1 MKIIIIIVLVCL
13 LFHNTGGYNIVASL
27 QREAHPQVI
36 GHAGI
41 IIIIHFPIILF
52 PITNPV
58 TDTGASG
65 YVPESSLIGYDLAAN
80 LLADYSEPDL
90 ILTKDSQFIASHD
103 LTLEG
108 TTNVASVYPSSR
120 METFVIEGK
129 AITGFYAINFT
140 LNEIRNLTI
149 KQRFVGRSTLYNWMY
164 PMPTIDEIIDWQIDH
179 YNNSKRLVGIYPEL
193 KHPDFY
199 NENGYQMEKLFLD
212 KLKQKGYHTDIN
224 DLDTPSDLR
233 AVVPV
238 AIQCFKAESLK
249 LLSTLTRIPLVQLI
263 GTSEQLPKPSDVWN
277 EYILDDIM
285 KYAQAAS
292 PDKHIFTTD
301 FNVSVTEAIRMRK
314 MASDRNLQFVPWSF
328 QLESQYIPK
337 QFNNDPRLELQ
348 FFYGCLESNA
358 LFHEFPDFA
367 RAVKDECRKENDVDM
382 GCYSQC
388 PYLRVPIPERSS
400 HI

>member
-1 MKIIIIIVLVCL
+1 MLTLLIVLICL
-13 LFHNTGGYNIVASL
+13 LCCNNAGGYNLVASL
-27 QREAHPQVI
+27 QRDAQPQVI
-36 GHAGI
+36 GHAG
-41 IIIIHFPIILF
+41 
-52 PITNPV
+52 
-58 TDTGASG
+58 SSC

-129 AITGFYAINFT
+129 PIKGYYAINFT
-140 LNEIRNLTI
+140 LDEIRTLTI
-149 KQRFVGRSTLYNWMY
+149 KQRFVGRSTLYNWLY
-164 PMPTIDEIIDWQIDH
+164 PMPTLDEIIDWQIDH

-193 KHPDFY
+193 KHPDWY
-199 NENGYQMEKLFLD
+199 REQGYQMELLFLE
-212 KLKQKGYHTDIN
+212 KLKEKGYHTDIN
-224 DLDTPSDLR
+224 DLETPNDLNK
-233 AVVPV
+233 VVPV

-277 EYILDDIM
+277 EDILNNVM
-285 KYAQAAS
+285 TYAQAAS

-301 FNVSVTEAIRMRK
+301 YNVSVVEAIRMRK
-314 MASDRNLQFVPWSF
+314 MAFDRQLQFVPWSF

-337 QFNNDPRLELQ
+337 QFNNDPRRELQ
-348 FFYGCLESNA
+348 FFYGCLQSNA
-358 LFHEFPDFA
+358 IFHEFPDFA
-367 RAVKDECRKENDVDM
+367 RAVKDECRNENNDKVDM
-382 GCYSQC
+382 GCYLQC
-388 PYLRVPIPERSS
+388 PMMIE
-400 HI
+400 

>member
-1 MKIIIIIVLVCL
+1 MNVIIIIVLICL
-13 LFHNTGGYNIVASL
+13 LFHNTGGFNLVASL
-27 QREAHPQVI
+27 SREAQPQVI
-36 GHAGI
+36 GHA
-41 IIIIHFPIILF
+41 
-52 PITNPV
+52 
-58 TDTGASG
+58 GASG

-129 AITGFYAINFT
+129 AITGYYAINFT
-140 LNEIRNLTI
+140 LDEIRNLTI
-149 KQRFVGRSTLYNWMY
+149 KQRFVGRSTLYNWMF

-193 KHPDFY
+193 KHPDWY
-199 NENGYQMEKLFLD
+199 NENGYQMEKLFLA
-212 KLKQKGYHTDIN
+212 KLKQRGFHTDIN
-224 DLDTPSDLR
+224 DMDTPSDLR

-314 MASDRNLQFVPWSF
+314 MASVRNLQFVPWSF
-328 QLESQYIPK
+328 QLESIYIPK

-348 FFYGCLESNA
+348 FFYGCLESSA

-382 GCYSQC
+382 GCYLQC
-388 PYLRVPIPERSS
+388 PYLIE
-400 HI
+400 